1 MLTLICGAPGELEYR
16 EAEYPEI
23 INGFSIIKIRRVGVC
38 GTDLHAFEGTQPY
51 FSYPRILGH
60 ELAAEFVEGDA
71 AGCVPGD
78 LVTIMPYLHCGN
90 CIACKKG
97 FTNCC
102 TSMQVCGVH
111 IDGGM
116 VEYLSVPSYTIING
130 GGLTPDQ
137 LALTEPLAI
146 AAHGIRR
153 AGVVAG
159 EWVVITGAGPIGLA
173 LVEFAI
179 LREAKVIVLDVN
191 ETRLNFCRLNWSGVF
206 TVNPATEQ
214 ANERIRDLTSGEMA
228 SVVIDASGNLA
239 AINKAFM
246 YMAHTGRY
254 ILVGLQRNDI
264 SFSHPEFHKREATLM
279 SSRNATREDFDL
291 VLHHVKAGEINTNK
305 YITHHTAFYQVKNNF
320 QQWLNPESGVIK
332 VLIDMP

>member
-1 MLTLICGAPGELEYR
+1 
-16 EAEYPEI
+16 
-23 INGFSIIKIRRVGVC
+23 
-38 GTDLHAFEGTQPY
+38 
-51 FSYPRILGH
+51 
-60 ELAAEFVEGDA
+60 
-71 AGCVPGD
+71 
-78 LVTIMPYLHCGN
+78 
-90 CIACKKG
+90 
-97 FTNCC
+97 
-102 TSMQVCGVH
+102 
-111 IDGGM
+111 
-116 VEYLSVPSYTIING
+116 
-130 GGLTPDQ
+130 
-137 LALTEPLAI
+137 
-146 AAHGIRR
+146 
-153 AGVVAG
+153 
-159 EWVVITGAGPIGLA
+159 
-173 LVEFAI
+173 
-179 LREAKVIVLDVN
+179 
-191 ETRLNFCRLNWSGVF
+191 
-206 TVNPATEQ
+206 
-214 ANERIRDLTSGEMA
+214 MA